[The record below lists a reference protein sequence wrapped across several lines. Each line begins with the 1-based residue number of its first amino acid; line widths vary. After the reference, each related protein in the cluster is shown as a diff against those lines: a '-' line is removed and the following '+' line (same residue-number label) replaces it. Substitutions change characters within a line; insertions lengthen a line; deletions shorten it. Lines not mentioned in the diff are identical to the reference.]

1 MRLRTAVIDH
11 CSKLGQV
18 QPALVCLLLMHRHC
32 TAACGM
38 LVAEPL
44 PLGQQTIVLWMSLE
58 TVCYEKET
66 WCLTVWYSL
75 SERGA
80 EENIWTSEI

>member
-1 MRLRTAVIDH
+1 MHRLCAAIIDH

-18 QPALVCLLLMHRHC
+18 EPTLVCLLLMHGHC

-44 PLGQQTIVLWMSLE
+44 PVGQQTIVLCMSLE

-66 WCLTVWYSL
+66 
-75 SERGA
+75 
-80 EENIWTSEI
+80 